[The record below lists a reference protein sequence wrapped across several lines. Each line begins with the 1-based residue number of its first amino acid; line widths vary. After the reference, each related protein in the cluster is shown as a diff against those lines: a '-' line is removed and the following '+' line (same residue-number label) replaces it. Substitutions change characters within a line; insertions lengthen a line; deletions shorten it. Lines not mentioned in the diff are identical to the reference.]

1 MLALERFAG
10 RPRSTANLAGR
21 SGSPG
26 ALLRRGPLRT
36 TACGF
41 HRTGLKQAHPAR
53 SARSSSIPS
62 RRPLVRSP
70 PRRRLT
76 CPRVLTLTDVVV
88 RVHLTTSAPFR
99 VRVCP
104 YPASYPGRPAK
115 ARLSR
120 PGFPVAFRPPAF
132 ASWSSCA
139 RQGTGPSLRSAYRSL
154 LPGPD
159 PDGVATFRAHELRP
173 GWVPFLPRGLRCPHG
188 RQVIPGRRMPPCS
201 GRPCTPVQQ
210 PTTGGFLS
218 RGIIKGSRSF
228 TRPGLPLACSSRV
241 EREPSGF
248 FPGLHTPPLPAAHA
262 GVGTGIVGTYL
273 SYVTISWSSTQ
284 RSHSPRAT
292 SCRTDLMRACPPPR
306 AALPCPV
313 RTPAPPDC
321 NQLLQPFQKRT

>member
-1 MLALERFAG
+1 L
-10 RPRSTANLAGR
+10 P
-21 SGSPG
+21 SG
-26 ALLRRGPLRT
+26 T
-36 TACGF
+36 D
-41 HRTGLKQAHPAR
+41 AH
-53 SARSSSIPS
+53 
-62 RRPLVRSP
+62 
-70 PRRRLT
+70 RRRRAG
-76 CPRVLTLTDVVV
+76 PPDHVSTL
-88 RVHLTTSAPFR
+88 SGPGI
-99 VRVCP
+99 CP

-173 GWVPFLPRGLRCPHG
+173 GWVPSLPRGLRCPHG

-201 GRPCTPVQQ
+201 GPSLYPRPATHHRRLLITRHHQ
-210 PTTGGFLS
+210 GFTVVHPS
-218 RGIIKGSRSF
+218 
-228 TRPGLPLACSSRV
+228 GLPLACSSRV

-292 SCRTDLMRACPPPR
+292 SCRTDLVSPR
-306 AALPCPV
+306 SG
-313 RTPAPPDC
+313 
-321 NQLLQPFQKRT
+321 

>member
-1 MLALERFAG
+1 MLLVHHVCRRRARCH
-10 RPRSTANLAGR
+10 ANTGASRHEITWTQAVRRRAGR
-21 SGSPG
+21 SLYPRRQRESHLTSQRYLPHYSASCGRASAQSPCTETTGS
-26 ALLRRGPLRT
+26 PLRT
-36 TACGF
+36 APFGKPRGRLPAAKISANLPSGTD
-41 HRTGLKQAHPAR
+41 AH
-53 SARSSSIPS
+53 
-62 RRPLVRSP
+62 
-70 PRRRLT
+70 RRRRAG
-76 CPRVLTLTDVVV
+76 PPDHVSTL
-88 RVHLTTSAPFR
+88 SGPGI
-99 VRVCP
+99 CP

-188 RQVIPGRRMPPCS
+188 RQVIPGRRMPPRS
-201 GRPCTPVQQ
+201 GPSLHPRPATHHRRLLITRHHQ
-210 PTTGGFLS
+210 GFTVVHPS
-218 RGIIKGSRSF
+218 
-228 TRPGLPLACSSRV
+228 GLPLACSSRV

-292 SCRTDLMRACPPPR
+292 SCRTDLRSCR
-306 AALPCPV
+306 
-313 RTPAPPDC
+313 
-321 NQLLQPFQKRT
+321 